1 MSSRLHPDLYTPIRF
16 WSQANQGL
24 YYGFRDWLTKGG
36 YSPATL
42 SIYSC
47 ALRLAVSQLD
57 KPYWFITDADLE
69 RVQEMINERFTS
81 LSTRQ
86 DYHKGLLKLG
96 EYLRQRQGKPQPPK
110 PLNWPYYLA
119 GLPDWLREWVRD
131 YVAHC
136 GRAWLTDTHWE
147 RSRDLLS
154 PLTGFLRWATGQKTL
169 NAATDLTPELWFGYL
184 DERLKARMK
193 PETVNGEL
201 SVQQSFVRFIAD
213 RGQPICDRFLR
224 IEKLKQG
231 PRLPKDVPVE
241 ALRRVYA
248 AIEAEAQRAN
258 QANCQRMGLM
268 DRAWFLLMLHSG
280 LRVGEVRRLRQA
292 DLDLPGQRVRLEQ
305 SKGLKDRLAILST
318 AVVRAMEAYLPL
330 RGTIES
336 DHVFIYR
343 HRPLTVTYCAERLR
357 TYGEHCGITIAPH
370 QLRHSCATLLLN
382 AGAPILTVQTL
393 LGHKHIDTTLG
404 YARLYDGTVAAD
416 YYRAMALVEQRL
428 QPPDTPLPAPEPG
441 QLIALIDSLGNGTLN
456 ENQKEVVH
464 LLRQGVLA
472 LAEQQNG
479 HLPILSPDETRHL

>member
-1 MSSRLHPDLYTPIRF
+1 MTHYRHLDLYTPIHS

-24 YYGFRDWLTKGG
+24 YYGFRVWLTKGG
-36 YSPATL
+36 YSRSTM

-47 ALRLAVSQLD
+47 ALRLAVSQLA
-57 KPYWFITDADLE
+57 KPYWFITDDDLE
-69 RVQEMINERFTS
+69 RVQTLINERFPSPT
-81 LSTRQ
+81 TRQ

-96 EYLRQRQGKPQPPK
+96 EYLRQKQGQPQPPK
-110 PLNWPYYLA
+110 PLNWPYYLN
-119 GLPDWLREWVRD
+119 GLPDGLAEWVREH
-131 YVAHC
+131 VAHC
-136 GRAWLTDTHWE
+136 GRGWPTDTHWE
-147 RSRDLLS
+147 RSGNLLS
-154 PLTGFLRWATGQKTL
+154 PLTRFLRWAVKQKTL
-169 NAATDLTPELWFGYL
+169 NVPSDLTPELWFGYL
-184 DERLKARMK
+184 DERLKAHIK
-193 PETVNGEL
+193 PETLNGEL

-231 PRLPKDVPVE
+231 PCLPKDVPVE

-258 QANCQRMGLM
+258 QANCQRMGIM

-292 DLDLPGQRVRLEQ
+292 DLDLPGQRVRIEQ
-305 SKGLKDRLAILST
+305 SKGLKDRLAILSP
-318 AVVRAMEAYLPL
+318 AVVKAIQAYLPL
-330 RGTIES
+330 RGPIDS
-336 DHVFIYR
+336 DHVFVFA
-343 HRPLTVTYCAERLR
+343 HRPLSLSYCFERLR
-357 TYGEHCGITIAPH
+357 TYGQRCGLTITPH

-428 QPPDTPLPAPEPG
+428 QPPDTPLPVPEPG

-456 ENQKEVVH
+456 ENQKELVH

-472 LAEQQNG
+472 LAEQKNG
-479 HLPILSPDETRHL
+479 VGSVDLTQALA

>member
-1 MSSRLHPDLYTPIRF
+1 MTHHRHPDLYTSIHS

-24 YYGFRDWLTKGG
+24 YAAFRDWLTKGG
-36 YSPATL
+36 YSHSTV

-47 ALRLAVSQLD
+47 ALRLAVSQLA
-57 KPYWFITDADLE
+57 KPYWFISDEDLE
-69 RVQEMINERFTS
+69 RVQTIINERFPSPT
-81 LSTRQ
+81 TRQ

-110 PLNWPYYLA
+110 LLNWSYYLA
-119 GLPDWLREWVRD
+119 GLPDWLAEFVRD

-136 GRAWLTDTHWE
+136 GRGWPTDTHGE
-147 RSRDLLS
+147 RSGNLLG
-154 PLTGFLRWATGQKTL
+154 PLTRFLRWAAERKTV
-169 NAATDLTPELWFGYL
+169 NAPTDLTPELWFGYL
-184 DERLKARMK
+184 DERLKARLK

-201 SVQQSFVRFIAD
+201 NVQQSFVRFIAD
-213 RGQPICDRFLR
+213 RGQPVCDRFLR

-248 AIEAEAQRAN
+248 AIETEAQRVN
-258 QANCQRMGLM
+258 QANCQRMGIM

-280 LRVGEVRRLRQA
+280 LRVGEVRRLRQK
-292 DLDLPGQRVRLEQ
+292 DLDLPGQRLRIEQ
-305 SKGLKDRLAILST
+305 SKGLKDRLAILSP
-318 AVVRAMEAYLPL
+318 AVVKAIEAYLL
-330 RGTIES
+330 RRGTIES
-336 DHVFIYR
+336 DHVFVYR

-357 TYGEHCGITIAPH
+357 TYGERCGITIAPH

-428 QPPDTPLPAPEPG
+428 QPPNTPLPAPEPG

-456 ENQKEVVH
+456 ENQKEVIH

-472 LAEQQNG
+472 LAEQKNG
-479 HLPILSPDETRHL
+479 ADSVDLTQALA